1 MANQKLALKALDL
14 MTTSDVAKELGVTIR
29 SVQLWVE
36 QGALEGWK
44 TPGGHRRITRAS
56 FKHLAG
62 TRKSPPKSSLL
73 THTKLHV
80 LIIEKDDATQ
90 SLYRQTIKSWGLAVD
105 LKILSNPI
113 EAMVALG
120 LQTPD
125 LLMTDLNLS
134 EIDALAMLKALRG
147 NDAYSD
153 MGIVAVTNLSA
164 DDIAAKGTLPKR
176 VRLYSKNPIPF
187 WEMKELMAGLI
198 ERKQERQSA

>member
-1 MANQKLALKALDL
+1 MATQKLALKALDL

-56 FKHLAG
+56 FNRMTASRASHKK
-62 TRKSPPKSSLL
+62 TQQSDDS
-73 THTKLHV
+73 KLHV
-80 LIIEKDDATQ
+80 LIIEKDEATQ
-90 SLYRQTIKSWGLAVD
+90 TLYRQTIKTWGLAVD
-105 LKILSNPI
+105 LKISSNPV
-113 EAMVALG
+113 EALLGLG

-164 DDIAAKGTLPKR
+164 EDIAAKGSLPKR

-198 ERKQERQSA
+198 ERKQERLNP

>member
-1 MANQKLALKALDL
+1 M
-14 MTTSDVAKELGVTIR
+14 
-29 SVQLWVE
+29 
-36 QGALEGWK
+36 
-44 TPGGHRRITRAS
+44 
-56 FKHLAG
+56 
-62 TRKSPPKSSLL
+62 
-73 THTKLHV
+73 
-80 LIIEKDDATQ
+80 LIIEKDEATQ

-105 LKILSNPI
+105 LKMTAHPI
-113 EAMVALG
+113 EAVVALG

-134 EIDALAMLKALRG
+134 EIDALAMLKALRS

-164 DDIAAKGTLPKR
+164 DDIAAKGSLPKR

>member
-1 MANQKLALKALDL
+1 MATQKLALKALDL

-56 FKHLAG
+56 FNRMTASRASHKK
-62 TRKSPPKSSLL
+62 TQQSDDS
-73 THTKLHV
+73 KLHV
-80 LIIEKDDATQ
+80 LIIEKDEATQ

-105 LKILSNPI
+105 LKIMVHPI
-113 EAMVALG
+113 EALIHLS

-125 LLMTDLNLS
+125 LLLTDLTLG
-134 EIDALAMLKALRG
+134 EIDALAMLKALRS
-147 NDAYSD
+147 NDAFSD

-164 DDIAAKGTLPKR
+164 EDIAAKGSLPKR

-198 ERKQERQSA
+198 ERKQERLSA

>member
-1 MANQKLALKALDL
+1 MATQKLALKALDL

-56 FKHLAG
+56 FNRMTASRASHKK
-62 TRKSPPKSSLL
+62 TQQSDDS
-73 THTKLHV
+73 KLHV
-80 LIIEKDDATQ
+80 LIIEKDDAAQT
-90 SLYRQTIKSWGLAVD
+90 LYRQTIKSWGLAVD
-105 LKILSNPI
+105 LKMMAHPI

-164 DDIAAKGTLPKR
+164 DDIAAKGSLPKR

>member
-1 MANQKLALKALDL
+1 
-14 MTTSDVAKELGVTIR
+14 VAKELGVTIR

-56 FKHLAG
+56 FNRMTASRASQKKNQQTDHG
-62 TRKSPPKSSLL
+62 
-73 THTKLHV
+73 KLHV
-80 LIIEKDDATQ
+80 LIIEKDEATQ

-105 LKILSNPI
+105 LKIMVHPI
-113 EAMVALG
+113 EALINLS

-125 LLMTDLNLS
+125 LLLTDLTLG
-134 EIDALAMLKALRG
+134 EIDALAMLKALRS
-147 NDAYSD
+147 NDAFSD

-164 DDIAAKGTLPKR
+164 EDIAAKGSLPKR

-187 WEMKELMAGLI
+187 WEMKELMVGLI
-198 ERKQERQSA
+198 ERKQERQST

>member
-1 MANQKLALKALDL
+1 MATQKLALKALDL

-44 TPGGHRRITRAS
+44 TPGGHRRITRVSFNRMSANRAS
-56 FKHLAG
+56 QTKNQQPDHG
-62 TRKSPPKSSLL
+62 KLL
-73 THTKLHV
+73 V
-80 LIIEKDDATQ
+80 LIIEKDGVTQ

-105 LKILSNPI
+105 LKIMAHPI
-113 EAMVALG
+113 EALIQLG

-125 LLMTDLNLS
+125 LLLTDLTLG
-134 EIDALAMLKALRG
+134 EIDTLAMLKALRG
-147 NDAYSD
+147 NDAFND

-164 DDIAAKGTLPKR
+164 DDIAAKGSLPKR
-176 VRLYSKNPIPF
+176 VRLYSKQPIPF

-198 ERKQERQSA
+198 ERKQVRLSA

>member
-1 MANQKLALKALDL
+1 MATQKLALKALDL

-56 FKHLAG
+56 FNRMTASRASQKKNPQSDHG
-62 TRKSPPKSSLL
+62 
-73 THTKLHV
+73 KLQV
-80 LIIEKDDATQ
+80 MIIEKDEATQ

-105 LKILSNPI
+105 LKIIVQPI
-113 EAMVALG
+113 EALIQLS

-125 LLMTDLNLS
+125 LLLTDLTS
-134 EIDALAMLKALRG
+134 GEIDSLAMLKALRG
-147 NDAYSD
+147 NDAFSD

-164 DDIAAKGTLPKR
+164 DDIAAKGSLPKR
-176 VRLYSKNPIPF
+176 VRLYSKQPIPF
-187 WEMKELMAGLI
+187 WEMKELMVGLI
-198 ERKQERQSA
+198 ERKQERQST

>member
-1 MANQKLALKALDL
+1 MATQKLALKALDL

-56 FKHLAG
+56 FNRMSANRVSQKKNQQPDYG
-62 TRKSPPKSSLL
+62 
-73 THTKLHV
+73 KLQV
-80 LIIEKDDATQ
+80 LIIEKDDVTQ
-90 SLYRQTIKSWGLAVD
+90 SLYRQTIKSWAMAVD
-105 LKILSNPI
+105 LKIIAHPIKALIQLS
-113 EAMVALG
+113 

-125 LLMTDLNLS
+125 LLMTDLTLG
-134 EIDALAMLKALRG
+134 EIDTLAMLKVLRG
-147 NDAYSD
+147 NDAFND

-164 DDIAAKGTLPKR
+164 DDIAAKGILPKR
-176 VRLYSKNPIPF
+176 VRLFSKQPIPF

-198 ERKQERQSA
+198 ERKQERQST

>member
-1 MANQKLALKALDL
+1 M
-14 MTTSDVAKELGVTIR
+14 
-29 SVQLWVE
+29 
-36 QGALEGWK
+36 
-44 TPGGHRRITRAS
+44 
-56 FKHLAG
+56 
-62 TRKSPPKSSLL
+62 
-73 THTKLHV
+73 
-80 LIIEKDDATQ
+80 IIEKDDATQ

-105 LKILSNPI
+105 LKMTAHPI
-113 EAMVALG
+113 EAMVTLG

-134 EIDALAMLKALRG
+134 EIDALALLKALRG

-153 MGIVAVTNLSA
+153 MGIVVVTNLSA
-164 DDIAAKGTLPKR
+164 DDIAAKGSLPKR

>member
-1 MANQKLALKALDL
+1 MATQKLALKALDL

-56 FKHLAG
+56 FNRMSANRASQKKTQQPDHG
-62 TRKSPPKSSLL
+62 
-73 THTKLHV
+73 KLQV
-80 LIIEKDDATQ
+80 LIIEKDGVTQ

-105 LKILSNPI
+105 LKIMVHPI
-113 EAMVALG
+113 EALIHLS

-164 DDIAAKGTLPKR
+164 DDIAAKGSLPKR

>member
-1 MANQKLALKALDL
+1 MATQKLALKALDL

-56 FKHLAG
+56 FNRMTASRASHKK
-62 TRKSPPKSSLL
+62 TQQRDDS
-73 THTKLHV
+73 KLHV
-80 LIIEKDDATQ
+80 LIIEKDDASQT
-90 SLYRQTIKSWGLAVD
+90 LYRQTIKSWGLAVD
-105 LKILSNPI
+105 LKMTAHPI
-113 EAMVALG
+113 EAMIALG
-120 LQTPD
+120 LHTPD

-147 NDAYSD
+147 NDAFSD

-164 DDIAAKGTLPKR
+164 DDIAAKGSLPKR

-187 WEMKELMAGLI
+187 WEMKEWMTGLI
-198 ERKQERQSA
+198 ERKQKRQSA

>member
-1 MANQKLALKALDL
+1 MATQKLALKALDL

-56 FKHLAG
+56 FNRMSANRASQKKIQQPEHGILQ
-62 TRKSPPKSSLL
+62 
-73 THTKLHV
+73 V
-80 LIIEKDDATQ
+80 LIIEKDGVTQ
-90 SLYRQTIKSWGLAVD
+90 SLYRQTIKSWAMAVD
-105 LKILSNPI
+105 LKIIAHPI
-113 EAMVALG
+113 EALIQLS

-125 LLMTDLNLS
+125 LLMTDLTLS
-134 EIDALAMLKALRG
+134 EIDTLAMLKALRG
-147 NDAYSD
+147 NDAFDD

-164 DDIAAKGTLPKR
+164 DDIAAKGSLPKR
-176 VRLYSKNPIPF
+176 VRLYSKQPISF

-198 ERKQERQSA
+198 ERKQKRQST

>member
-1 MANQKLALKALDL
+1 MATQKLALKALDL

-56 FKHLAG
+56 FNRMTASRASHKK
-62 TRKSPPKSSLL
+62 TQQSDDS
-73 THTKLHV
+73 KLHV
-80 LIIEKDDATQ
+80 LIIEKDEATQ
-90 SLYRQTIKSWGLAVD
+90 TLYRQTIKTWGLAVD
-105 LKILSNPI
+105 LKISSNPV
-113 EAMVALG
+113 EALLGLG

-147 NDAYSD
+147 NDAFSD

-164 DDIAAKGTLPKR
+164 EDMAVNGSLPKR

-198 ERKQERQSA
+198 ERKQERLNP

>member
-1 MANQKLALKALDL
+1 MATQKLALKALDL

-56 FKHLAG
+56 FNRMSANRASQKKTQQPDHGILQ
-62 TRKSPPKSSLL
+62 
-73 THTKLHV
+73 V
-80 LIIEKDDATQ
+80 LIIEKDGVTQ
-90 SLYRQTIKSWGLAVD
+90 SLYRQTIKSWAMAVD
-105 LKILSNPI
+105 LKIIAHPI
-113 EAMVALG
+113 EALIQLS

-125 LLMTDLNLS
+125 LLMTDLTLG
-134 EIDALAMLKALRG
+134 EIDTLAMLKALRG
-147 NDAYSD
+147 NDAFND

-164 DDIAAKGTLPKR
+164 DDIAAKGSLPKR
-176 VRLYSKNPIPF
+176 VRLYSKQPIPF

-198 ERKQERQSA
+198 ERKQKRQST

>member
-1 MANQKLALKALDL
+1 MATQKLALKALGL

-56 FKHLAG
+56 FNRMSANRASQKKTQQPDHGILQ
-62 TRKSPPKSSLL
+62 
-73 THTKLHV
+73 V
-80 LIIEKDDATQ
+80 LIIEKDGVTQ
-90 SLYRQTIKSWGLAVD
+90 SLFRQTIKSWAMAVD
-105 LKILSNPI
+105 LKIIAHPI
-113 EAMVALG
+113 EALIQLS

-125 LLMTDLNLS
+125 LLMADLTLG
-134 EIDALAMLKALRG
+134 EIDTLAMLKALRG
-147 NDAYSD
+147 NDAFND

-164 DDIAAKGTLPKR
+164 DDIAAKGSLPKR
-176 VRLYSKNPIPF
+176 VRLYSKQPIPF

-198 ERKQERQSA
+198 ERKQKRQST

>member
-1 MANQKLALKALDL
+1 MATQKLALKALDL

-29 SVQLWVE
+29 SAQLWVE

-56 FKHLAG
+56 FNRMTASRASQK
-62 TRKSPPKSSLL
+62 KNQPSDD
-73 THTKLHV
+73 TKLQV
-80 LIIEKDDATQ
+80 LIIEKDEATQ
-90 SLYRQTIKSWGLAVD
+90 NLYRQTIKSWGLPVS
-105 LKILSNPI
+105 LSILPHPI
-113 EAMVALG
+113 EALLAIG

-125 LLMTDLNLS
+125 LLVTDVNLS
-134 EIDALAMLKALRG
+134 EINALAMLNALRA
-147 NDAYSD
+147 NDAFSD
-153 MGIVAVTNLSA
+153 MGIVAVTNSSA
-164 DDIAAKGTLPKR
+164 DDIAAKGSVPKR

>member
-1 MANQKLALKALDL
+1 MATQKLALKALDL

-56 FKHLAG
+56 FNRMTASRASQKKNQQTDHG
-62 TRKSPPKSSLL
+62 
-73 THTKLHV
+73 KLHV
-80 LIIEKDDATQ
+80 LIIEKDEATQ

-105 LKILSNPI
+105 LKIMVHPI
-113 EAMVALG
+113 EALINLS

-125 LLMTDLNLS
+125 LLLTDLTLG
-134 EIDALAMLKALRG
+134 EIDALAMLKALRS
-147 NDAYSD
+147 NDAFSD

-164 DDIAAKGTLPKR
+164 EDIAAKGSLPKR

>member
-1 MANQKLALKALDL
+1 
-14 MTTSDVAKELGVTIR
+14 VTIR

-56 FKHLAG
+56 FNRMSANRASQKKTQQPDHG
-62 TRKSPPKSSLL
+62 
-73 THTKLHV
+73 KLHV
-80 LIIEKDDATQ
+80 LIIEKDGVTQ

-105 LKILSNPI
+105 LKIMAHPI
-113 EAMVALG
+113 EALIQLG

-125 LLMTDLNLS
+125 LLLTDLTLG
-134 EIDALAMLKALRG
+134 EIDTLAMLKALRG
-147 NDAYSD
+147 NDAFSD

-164 DDIAAKGTLPKR
+164 DDIAAKGSLPKR
-176 VRLYSKNPIPF
+176 VRLYSKQPIPF

-198 ERKQERQSA
+198 ERKQERPSS

>member
-1 MANQKLALKALDL
+1 MATQKLALKALDL

-56 FKHLAG
+56 FNRMTASRASHKK
-62 TRKSPPKSSLL
+62 TQQSDDS
-73 THTKLHV
+73 KLYV
-80 LIIEKDDATQ
+80 LIIEKDDASQT
-90 SLYRQTIKSWGLAVD
+90 LYRQTIKSWGLAVD
-105 LKILSNPI
+105 LKMTAHPI
-113 EAMVALG
+113 EAMIALG
-120 LQTPD
+120 LHTPD

-147 NDAYSD
+147 NDAFSD

-164 DDIAAKGTLPKR
+164 DDIAAKGSLPKR

-187 WEMKELMAGLI
+187 WEMKELMTGLI
-198 ERKQERQSA
+198 ERKQKRQSA

>member
-1 MANQKLALKALDL
+1 MATQKLALKALDL

-56 FKHLAG
+56 FNRMTASRASHKK
-62 TRKSPPKSSLL
+62 TQQSDDS
-73 THTKLHV
+73 KLHV

-105 LKILSNPI
+105 LKMTAHPI

-120 LQTPD
+120 LHTPD

-164 DDIAAKGTLPKR
+164 DDIATKGSLPKR

>member
-1 MANQKLALKALDL
+1 MATQKLALKALDL

-56 FKHLAG
+56 FNRMSANRASQKKNQKADHG
-62 TRKSPPKSSLL
+62 EFQ
-73 THTKLHV
+73 V

-90 SLYRQTIKSWGLAVD
+90 SLYRQTIKSWGLAVN
-105 LKILSNPI
+105 LKIMVQPI
-113 EAMVALG
+113 EALIQLS

-125 LLMTDLNLS
+125 LLLTDLTS
-134 EIDALAMLKALRG
+134 GEIDSLAMLKALRG
-147 NDAYSD
+147 NDAFSD

-164 DDIAAKGTLPKR
+164 DDIAAKGSLPKR
-176 VRLYSKNPIPF
+176 VRLYSKQPIPF
-187 WEMKELMAGLI
+187 WEMKELMIGLI
-198 ERKQERQSA
+198 ERKQARQST

>member
-1 MANQKLALKALDL
+1 MATQKLALKALDL

-56 FKHLAG
+56 FNRMTAKRASQ
-62 TRKSPPKSSLL
+62 KKNQPSDD
-73 THTKLHV
+73 TKLQV
-80 LIIEKDDATQ
+80 LIIEKDEATQ
-90 SLYRQTIKSWGLAVD
+90 NLYRQTIKSWGLPVS
-105 LKILSNPI
+105 LSILPHPI
-113 EAMVALG
+113 EALLAIG

-125 LLMTDLNLS
+125 LLVTDVNLN
-134 EIDALAMLKALRG
+134 EINALAMLNALRA
-147 NDAYSD
+147 NDAFSD

-164 DDIAAKGTLPKR
+164 DDIAAKGSLPKR

>member
-1 MANQKLALKALDL
+1 MATQKLALKVLDL

-56 FKHLAG
+56 FNRMSASRASQKKNPQSDHG
-62 TRKSPPKSSLL
+62 
-73 THTKLHV
+73 KLHV
-80 LIIEKDDATQ
+80 MIIEKDKATQ

-105 LKILSNPI
+105 LKIMVQPI
-113 EAMVALG
+113 EALIQLS

-125 LLMTDLNLS
+125 LLLTDLTS
-134 EIDALAMLKALRG
+134 GEIDSLAMLKALRG
-147 NDAYSD
+147 NDAFSD

-164 DDIAAKGTLPKR
+164 DDIAAKGSLPKR
-176 VRLYSKNPIPF
+176 VRLYSKQPIPF
-187 WEMKELMAGLI
+187 WEMKELMVGLI
-198 ERKQERQSA
+198 ERKQERQST